1 MSNIKEERRKKE
13 YNDLYKELCRRY
25 DGETA
30 DRLRKYHNS
39 VNRQDVCSR
48 STKPETVTAKRS
60 RSYKNPESA
69 FSKIFSETFLLCF
82 IGFFFIITVGL
93 GALYLTSPDRKYSE
107 SENRMLATAPTLTAE
122 NLISGKFMKDFE
134 TYLADQF
141 PIRDNAISIKTFS
154 DRVLGKRQENNVYI
168 GKNNFLFDSQLEY
181 NEADTKAKTE
191 AIDKFLSERPDLKAM
206 ISISPNSSYIYKENL
221 PYSLKLPDQKKDIQS
236 VYGLFKSKNLVKLDV
251 TTALENEKEKGTQ
264 LFYKTDHH
272 WTTEGAYCAFENII
286 KQWGLDAENV
296 IYESLAVTTEFEGT
310 LSGKSGVHDVK
321 DSINIIVP
329 KNSAGTYVV
338 NYESQQRKT
347 TSLFEKNKLNEK
359 NKYEVF
365 LGGNYDKVVISTT
378 SHNENTLLIVKD
390 SFANC
395 MIPMLTPYFSKI
407 VVVDP
412 RYLTD
417 NMDNIASD
425 ENYTHMLFLYN
436 LNTFLEDTSIIEV
449 F

>member
-1 MSNIKEERRKKE
+1 
-13 YNDLYKELCRRY
+13 
-25 DGETA
+25 
-30 DRLRKYHNS
+30 
-39 VNRQDVCSR
+39 
-48 STKPETVTAKRS
+48 
-60 RSYKNPESA
+60 
-69 FSKIFSETFLLCF
+69 
-82 IGFFFIITVGL
+82 
-93 GALYLTSPDRKYSE
+93 
-107 SENRMLATAPTLTAE
+107 
-122 NLISGKFMKDFE
+122 MKDFE

-168 GKNNFLFDSQLEY
+168 GKNNFLFDSQVEY

-206 ISISPNSSYIYKENL
+206 IAISPNSSYIYKENL
-221 PYSLKLPDQKKDIQS
+221 PYSLKLSDQKKDIQS

-272 WTTEGAYCAFENII
+272 WTTEAAYCAFENII

-296 IYESLAVTTEFEGT
+296 SYEKLAVTTEFEGT
-310 LSGKSGVHDVK
+310 LSGKAGVHDVK